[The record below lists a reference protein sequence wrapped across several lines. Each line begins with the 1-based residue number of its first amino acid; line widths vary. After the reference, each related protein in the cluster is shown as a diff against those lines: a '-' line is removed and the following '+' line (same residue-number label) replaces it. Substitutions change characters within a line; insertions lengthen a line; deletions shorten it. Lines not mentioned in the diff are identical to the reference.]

1 MSVIFNCGFERVA
14 VKESFRKV
22 GSASV
27 ETNPSEKWKNYLAA
41 FEGDSQ
47 EVFAVERSTY
57 VKKSKAIYSSFRKMN
72 SKARAQYQ
80 DTFSMVNWKAL
91 NTAQKKQ
98 HTLSNCGGCQVHYY
112 AIHNF
117 FPSGETFKTRK
128 LLKEALIES
137 GVKTQSKVK
146 PTQKAIK
153 TAVKHIYSK
162 VNGHFEKIFK
172 ISFAEAQTKV
182 KELQLQKKKDA
193 IEKKRQ
199 RRGRARQEK
208 NKIQC

>member
-1 MSVIFNCGFERVA
+1 MSVIFNCGFARVA

-41 FEGDSQ
+41 FECDSR

-57 VKKSKAIYSSFRKMN
+57 VKKTKAVFSSFRKMN

-112 AIHNF
+112 GIHNF
-117 FPSGETFKTRK
+117 FPSGETFKTQK

-153 TAVKHIYSK
+153 TAVKH
-162 VNGHFEKIFK
+162 VEKIFK
-172 ISFAEAQTKV
+172 INFAEAQTKV
-182 KELQLQKKKDA
+182 KELQLQKRKTQLRKSGSVEGEHAKK
-193 IEKKRQ
+193 
-199 RRGRARQEK
+199 
-208 NKIQC
+208 KIKSNANV

>member
-1 MSVIFNCGFERVA
+1 MSVIFNCGFARVS

-27 ETNPSEKWKNYLAA
+27 ETDPSEKWKNYLAA

-112 AIHNF
+112 AIHNLF
-117 FPSGETFKTRK
+117 LSGKYYFVLSIKEV
-128 LLKEALIES
+128 LLCSNL
-137 GVKTQSKVK
+137 
-146 PTQKAIK
+146 
-153 TAVKHIYSK
+153 H
-162 VNGHFEKIFK
+162 
-172 ISFAEAQTKV
+172 
-182 KELQLQKKKDA
+182 
-193 IEKKRQ
+193 
-199 RRGRARQEK
+199 ARQ
-208 NKIQC
+208 